1 MRTLNPVNYALSVVS
16 KVSMVLVIGFAV
28 LSSRASREELL
39 QVSDLPAGYHSIGEL
54 AGRGTFYASGERFSF
69 RVDDG
74 NHYHGYAGPGVWAQ
88 EAKVVR
94 TQGIVYGID
103 DGAIVSAGYLIR
115 QVDLLSGKS
124 FHGLTLRE
132 VDLPVAYS
140 MTIDL
145 IAGETEDSNQY
156 LWLWHFTPTSDIV
169 PLMLSTGQLPLAT
182 SLPSEYEVFACDHLP
197 ETRFCPGMGRHFIA
211 LSDPVTDGTYSR
223 QPTTTGDDGVIYG
236 EAAGKLIFIEYAF
249 SQQDLVDSVSWS
261 AEIPLSGIPIP
272 PIDNVH
278 VLHFGTDGSTRGSYT
293 VHMYFLPEEI
303 YLAWES
309 EPLTL

>member
-1 MRTLNPVNYALSVVS
+1 MRILNPVNYALSVLS
-16 KVSMVLVIGFAV
+16 KASVVLVIGFAV
-28 LSSRASREELL
+28 LSSRANSDELL
-39 QVSDLPAGYHSIGEL
+39 QVSDLPAVYRSIGEH
-54 AGRGTFYASGERFSF
+54 AGRGTFDAVGERLSF
-69 RVDDG
+69 RIDDG

-88 EAKVVR
+88 EAKGVR
-94 TQGIVYGID
+94 TQGLVYGVD

-156 LWLWHFTPTSDIV
+156 LWLWHFTSINDIA

-211 LSDPVTDGTYSR
+211 LSDPVTAGSYSR
-223 QPTTTGDDGVIYG
+223 QPTSTGDDGVIYAD
-236 EAAGKLIFIEYAF
+236 AAGKLIIIEYAF
-249 SQQDLVDSVSWS
+249 SQQDLAGGISWS
-261 AEIPLSGIPIP
+261 AAIPLSGIPIP
-272 PIDNVH
+272 PIDNIH

-309 EPLTL
+309 EPSTL